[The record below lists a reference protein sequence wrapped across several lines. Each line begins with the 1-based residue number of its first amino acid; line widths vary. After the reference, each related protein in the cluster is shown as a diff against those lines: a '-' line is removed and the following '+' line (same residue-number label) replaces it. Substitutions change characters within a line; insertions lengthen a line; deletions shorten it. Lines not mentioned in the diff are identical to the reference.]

1 MSGKKDSPDPLK
13 DNYKRFNSL
22 EWLQTSTE
30 SLCWCLPTTGRR
42 PPFMWQVQVLL
53 SCLIQGRSAKFW
65 GRSKAI
71 LPQSGVAIICKR
83 PQDRIRLFDPTNAP
97 RPPLPCPASC
107 PPICFPQFPSH
118 PSSPQFVNFRLEG
131 TRRRRNNRGS
141 CGTYWGEGHLVGVE
155 GEWASLL
162 ATMSPLL
169 AAICNIDFPKL
180 PGS

>member
-30 SLCWCLPTTGRR
+30 SLCCCLPPHHRKKI
-42 PPFMWQVQVLL
+42 PL
-53 SCLIQGRSAKFW
+53 SCGKCKFFFCLIQGRSAKFW

-97 RPPLPCPASC
+97 RPLLPCPASC

-141 CGTYWGEGHLVGVE
+141 SGTYWGGRTLSRSGRKESGRLSLQQCHL
-155 GEWASLL
+155 
-162 ATMSPLL
+162 
-169 AAICNIDFPKL
+169 C
-180 PGS
+180 

>member
-1 MSGKKDSPDPLK
+1 MASHKHREPLWVVPPRHRKKIPLSCGKCK
-13 DNYKRFNSL
+13 F
-22 EWLQTSTE
+22 
-30 SLCWCLPTTGRR
+30 
-42 PPFMWQVQVLL
+42 FF
-53 SCLIQGRSAKFW
+53 CLIQGRSAKFW

-131 TRRRRNNRGS
+131 TWRRRNNRGS
-141 CGTYWGEGHLVGVE
+141 SGTYWGEGHLVGVA
-155 GEWASLL
+155 GRRVGV
-162 ATMSPLL
+162 SP
-169 AAICNIDFPKL
+169 CNNVTS
-180 PGS
+180 GSSDM